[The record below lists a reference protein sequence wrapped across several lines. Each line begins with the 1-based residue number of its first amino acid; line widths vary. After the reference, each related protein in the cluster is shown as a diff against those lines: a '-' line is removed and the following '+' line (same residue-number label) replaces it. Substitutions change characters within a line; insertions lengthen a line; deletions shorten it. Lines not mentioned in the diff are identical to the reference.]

1 MSVDLTD
8 WVIAFSSKT
17 LIGKR
22 LSSGL
27 LSPVY
32 ELEAGIVQGPRGET
46 GIAHRCVP
54 LCWLLS
60 ADSVLAPPAGTVLL
74 ISALSRADQ
83 DTLARSIENC
93 QQVISQMRAAQ
104 SGIVVAPE
112 SALSSMPKVH

>member
-32 ELEAGIVQGPRGET
+32 ELEAGIVQGPLGET

-60 ADSVLAPPAGTVLL
+60 ADSVLAPAGTVLL